1 MGLELPPG
9 VNHPASLQSQ
19 RRQHENAARARARAN
34 RQANNG
40 LDGCLVGLGANAFL
54 LALAIPQYLEI
65 ASRIE
70 SEPLA
75 IGLSIGASIIEFY
88 VVNSI
93 IAYAIREA
101 L

>member
-19 RRQHENAARARARAN
+19 RRQHENAARARAN